1 MIAFSNRAIRAFTL
15 ILETQV
21 LCSWETVEIGFGD
34 GQVTLRAVGQGRR
47 HKHVFVVEW
56 KQEGLH
62 LRTEIATC
70 TCKPVEAL
78 AARLSCFS
86 EGKSSGAPEGGGMR
100 FERAPSVRCV
110 SG

>member
-1 MIAFSNRAIRAFTL
+1 MIAFSDRAIRAFTL

-21 LCSWETVEIGFGD
+21 LCFWETVEIGFGD
-34 GQVTLRAVGQGRR
+34 GQVTLRAVGQGHR
-47 HKHVFVVEW
+47 HKHVLVVEW

-62 LRTEIATC
+62 LRTEVAAC

-86 EGKSSGAPEGGGMR
+86 ERESDGAREGAENGVGHAASARCLSG
-100 FERAPSVRCV
+100 
-110 SG
+110 